1 MASSVLS
8 RYLDPDVLNHVAD
21 RALEP
26 RGLVVGNLA
35 GHHRSPLSGFA
46 VEFAGH
52 REYAP
57 GDDPKHIDWRVYFT
71 RDKYFIKQYEM
82 ETNFVC
88 HLVLDVSASMR
99 YGEGDQQKLLYA
111 ARLATTLGHSIV
123 RQSDKVSLATFDD
136 RIRGFVAPSNAMGQ
150 IVRMTEHL
158 DEIEPREKTRM
169 SECLTELAGRMKRR
183 EIVIVISDFF
193 TDLEALE
200 SALQRLRYHR
210 HEVVLVQVMHH
221 DELAFEFDGMV
232 KFIGLEIPDEMLAR
246 PDDLREAYLAEVG
259 KFNATLE
266 EIAHRNRIE
275 HLLVDTNRHLGEVL
289 VDYLNARAETRRVR

>member
-1 MASSVLS
+1 
-8 RYLDPDVLNHVAD
+8 
-21 RALEP
+21 
-26 RGLVVGNLA
+26 
-35 GHHRSPLSGFA
+35 
-46 VEFAGH
+46 
-52 REYAP
+52 
-57 GDDPKHIDWRVYFT
+57 
-71 RDKYFIKQYEM
+71 
-82 ETNFVC
+82 
-88 HLVLDVSASMR
+88 
-99 YGEGDQQKLLYA
+99 
-111 ARLATTLGHSIV
+111 
-123 RQSDKVSLATFDD
+123 
-136 RIRGFVAPSNAMGQ
+136 
-150 IVRMTEHL
+150 MTEHL

-210 HEVVLVQVMHH
+210 HEVVLIQVMHH

-246 PDDLREAYLAEVG
+246 PDDLREAYLAAVG

-266 EIAHRNRIE
+266 ELAHRNRIE